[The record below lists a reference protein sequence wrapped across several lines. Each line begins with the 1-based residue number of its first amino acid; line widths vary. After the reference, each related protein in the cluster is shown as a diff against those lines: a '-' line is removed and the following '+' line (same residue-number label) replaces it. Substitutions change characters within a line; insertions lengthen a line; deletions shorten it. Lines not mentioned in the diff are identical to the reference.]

1 MTTVIEN
8 RGSYS
13 LNTRFR

>member
-1 MTTVIEN
+1 MLMANGVTEN

-13 LNTRFR
+13 LYQ